1 MDRYTRKDAEHYFE
15 RLIAAIGGRIAQ
27 DYKDI
32 GAYRLDWNGTYG
44 GGVIEKIVNEGGAV
58 SQPFGRMRRNA
69 KEFVACVGFAID
81 AIEVKGRNSQITA
94 MKEYVEAKS

>member
-32 GAYRLDWNGTYG
+32 GAYRLD
-44 GGVIEKIVNEGGAV
+44 KRLA
-58 SQPFGRMRRNA
+58 
-69 KEFVACVGFAID
+69 
-81 AIEVKGRNSQITA
+81 
-94 MKEYVEAKS
+94 